1 MNIPKVTRTVVYLRK
16 SRKDRDSE
24 TIEET
29 LRRHEEQLLSYAQK
43 HNLAIVEIKK
53 EVVTGDSIAVRPQM
67 QNLLDEIEDGLYD
80 AVLVM
85 DIDRLGRGDMID
97 QGIIANALKK
107 AGVRILTPDKEYDL
121 DNEYDED
128 FFDLSAFFARK
139 ELKMIKRRLQRG
151 RMKSIQE
158 GNYIGT
164 YAPYGYDKHA
174 KTLIVNEQQK
184 PIIELIFD
192 CYVNQGMGDA
202 KIAKHLESLCIP
214 NKNGTAR
221 WDKSTIRRII
231 RSPVYI
237 GKVAWDKR
245 EYQYGSDGKRTSRFL
260 PSSEW
265 KVYPG
270 KHPPIIDEELFNKA
284 QQIAEERYVPHLHE
298 NRQMRNPLSYI
309 IKCGACGY
317 TMTIRTSKGKP
328 DSIRCYR
335 HCGGV
340 SGSYISIVE
349 ERLIEQLYDVLTDM
363 QSEFDYQEQTR
374 DIDGECRMLENAL
387 AGIENEIDRLEK
399 QKIRQYELLE
409 QRIYDAETFLE
420 RSRTTTDEILAANDK
435 KKEIE
440 EKIEMSYEDRKR
452 IIMSLPK
459 ILDAKHLIE
468 NYYWQL
474 PPIEKNDFL
483 RSILEGVIY
492 HKEKGADQKDF
503 ILDLMLKL

>member
-1 MNIPKVTRTVVYLRK
+1 MNISNVTRTVIYLRK

-29 LRRHEEQLLSYAQK
+29 LRRHEEQLLSYSQK
-43 HNLAIVEIKK
+43 HNLDIIEIKK

-164 YAPYGYDKHA
+164 YAPYGYDKHE
-174 KTLIVNEQQK
+174 KTLVINKQEK
-184 PIIELIFD
+184 PVIELIFN

-214 NKNGTAR
+214 NKKGTVH

-231 RSPVYI
+231 QSPVYI

-245 EYQYGSDGKRTSRFL
+245 EYHYGSDGKRTSKFL
-260 PSSEW
+260 PPSEW
-265 KVYPG
+265 KIYPG
-270 KHPPIIDEELFNKA
+270 KHLPIIDEELFNKA
-284 QQIAEERYVPHLHE
+284 QEIAETRYVPHLHD
-298 NRQMRNPLSYI
+298 NRQLKNPLSYI
-309 IKCGACGY
+309 VKCGACSH

-349 ERLIEQLYDVLTDM
+349 ERLIEQLYDALKDM

-374 DIDGECRMLENAL
+374 DINEECRMLENAL
-387 AGIENEIDRLEK
+387 ASIENEIDRLEK
-399 QKIRQYELLE
+399 QKIKQYELLE
-409 QRIYDAETFLE
+409 RGVYDSDIFRL
-420 RSRTTTDEILAANDK
+420 RSRTTTDELLAVNDK
-435 KKEIE
+435 KREIE
-440 EKIEMSYEDRKR
+440 RKIEMSYEDRKR
-452 IIMSLPK
+452 VNMSLPK
-459 ILDAKHLIE
+459 IFDAKHLIE
-468 NYYWQL
+468 NYYREL
-474 PPIEKNDFL
+474 SPIEKNEFL

-492 HKEKGADQKDF
+492 YKEKGADQKDF
-503 ILDLMLKL
+503 TLDLMFKL